1 MQEKP
6 INERCLV
13 LLKADCVKRKL
24 IGTFISRI
32 ESAGLSLVALKM
44 VIPTESLINEH
55 YKKNSDWLI
64 KAGKMKI
71 DRYQER
77 GITLCETPEQVGI
90 IIHKKL
96 IQSMTGKK
104 IVAMVIQG
112 PNTIRFLRKMAG
124 STEPLSAEYG
134 SLRGSFSSDSYEIAD
149 QEGRTIQNL
158 IHVSDGIETA
168 KKEIDLWF
176 PEGLH
181 EKQD

>member
-32 ESAGLSLVALKM
+32 ESANLTVIALHM
-44 VIPTESLINEH
+44 LIPTESLIGKH
-55 YKKNSDWLI
+55 YKEDPVWLRIAGEKKIDHYREKGVEI
-64 KAGKMKI
+64 KESAMEIGQQIRQNLIHSMAGKK
-71 DRYQER
+71 
-77 GITLCETPEQVGI
+77 V
-90 IIHKKL
+90 
-96 IQSMTGKK
+96 
-104 IVAMVIQG
+104 VAMVIQG
-112 PNTIRFLRKMAG
+112 PNAIRFLRKMAG

-134 SLRGSFSSDSYEIAD
+134 SLRGSYSSDSYEIAD

-158 IHVSDGIETA
+158 IHVSDGIDTA